1 MDSRSERKRL
11 VVGISGA
18 SCANLAIRLLEAMAG
33 QEAWETHLVVTEGA
47 RRTLEHETS
56 YSFQEV
62 AALATQAHDLRDIG
76 ASIASGTFRTE
87 GMVVIPCSMKT
98 VAGIAHGYSENL
110 LLRAA
115 DVTLKERRKLVLLAR
130 ETPLSLIHLKNMV
143 ELAGMGVVIM
153 PPVLTSYQ
161 GAASVEAMEH
171 HLVGKVMS
179 EFGME
184 FSKFRRWTGERHL
197 AGPCQDAPNLSGG
210 LDIWGKTTPSA
221 TAICRSST
229 PSRPPPRNSCRR
241 TCRDPRSSRP
251 STTSTRPS

>member
-1 MDSRSERKRL
+1 MELEVERKRL

-18 SCANLAIRLLEAMAG
+18 SCANLAVRLLEAMREQPG
-33 QEAWETHLVVTEGA
+33 WETHVVITEGA

-56 YSFQEV
+56 HTLEDV
-62 AALATQAHDLRDIG
+62 AALATRAHDLRNIG

-130 ETPLSLIHLKNMV
+130 ETPLSLVHLKNMV
-143 ELAGMGVVIM
+143 ELASMGVVIM
-153 PPVLTSYQ
+153 PPVMTAYH
-161 GAASVEAMEH
+161 GANPTVEAMEH
-171 HLVGKVMS
+171 HLVGKVMA

-184 FSKFRRWTGERHL
+184 FSKFRRWQG
-197 AGPCQDAPNLSGG
+197 
-210 LDIWGKTTPSA
+210 
-221 TAICRSST
+221 
-229 PSRPPPRNSCRR
+229 
-241 TCRDPRSSRP
+241 
-251 STTSTRPS
+251 